1 MTYVLDCSALVE
13 TLRTERGQAAYE
25 LARGE
30 LLCAPQVILPELLN
44 AARGLLLGGH
54 LTQGEAE
61 RLLMRFRRLPIRLF
75 PMQGLMSTT
84 WSLRHNLSAY
94 DAMYIALGRTLGA
107 PVLTY
112 DAPLHRAAP
121 EDTVLLS

>member
-1 MTYVLDCSALVE
+1 MTYVLDCSTVIEALKTERGWLAHE
-13 TLRTERGQAAYE
+13 TLR
-25 LARGE
+25 GE
-30 LLCAPQVILPELLN
+30 QLCAPQVILPELLN

-54 LTQGEAE
+54 VTQDEAE
-61 RLLMRFRRLPIRLF
+61 RMLTRFRRLPIRLF
-75 PMQGLMSTT
+75 PMQGLMSST

-94 DAMYIALGRTLGA
+94 DAMYIALGRTLSS